1 MFNPLEDEKFQL
13 GVIALAS
20 ISIVAFLTSIVSEIP
35 PEISPPVRRIVA
47 EDAGGNEPANSGGET
62 VVESPRATEAP
73 AAPVAPVVAAEDDA
87 APFPAAL
94 RLDMSAGGEGIAKA
108 TANPHDAGSKITP
121 SLHRVKKSVREK
133 APSHV
138 KPVMKRP
145 IWDGPLPNKKSD
157 AP

>member
-13 GVIALAS
+13 GVVALAS

-47 EDAGGNEPANSGGET
+47 ADAGGNEPTNSGGEP
-62 VVESPRATEAP
+62 VAEPPRVTEAP
-73 AAPVAPVVAAEDDA
+73 AAPVVAAEDDA

-94 RLDMSAGGEGIAKA
+94 RLDMSAGGEGISKA
-108 TANPHDAGSKITP
+108 TANPHEASSKITP
-121 SLHRVKKSVREK
+121 LHQRVKRSPREK

-138 KPVMKRP
+138 RPVMKRP